1 MKHLRIR
8 LLAAMATLFV
18 VACGSNN
25 DAEDSVFV
33 VENKVYVQVQDEN
46 GQPIDPDELL
56 KDNKFSVVG
65 QNDGKALDVRTEV
78 MEGDKLL
85 VFSPEVP
92 QKQSLDVFFP
102 SYDAKGATR
111 SDGRQNG
118 ITEEYMAKLKKRFT
132 TGIGYSRVEMSI
144 DGVQIP
150 LIFYYGFYIDSSKF
164 LSSGSLSD
172 TGVELLSVYSGNN
185 GTIPHMSFSYF
196 MLELRKKGQGY
207 TFVDPYNT
215 SSDF

>member
-8 LLAAMATLFV
+8 LLAALAALFV

-25 DAEDSVFV
+25 DVEDSAFV

-65 QNDGKALDVRTEV
+65 QNGGKALDVRTEV

-92 QKQSLDVFFP
+92 LKEIPP
-102 SYDAKGATR
+102 SYAAKGATR
-111 SDGRQNG
+111 SDGRRNG
-118 ITEEYMAKLKKRFT
+118 ITDEYIAKMRKRFAT
-132 TGIGYSRVEMSI
+132 AGGHSEAEISI
-144 DGVQIP
+144 DGVKIP
-150 LIFYYGFYIDSSKF
+150 IIFNYSFFIDASKF
-164 LSSGSLSD
+164 LSSGSRSD
-172 TGVELLSVYSGNN
+172 TGVELRIVSCEGKSVDPY
-185 GTIPHMSFSYF
+185 MSFSYF
-196 MLELRKKGQGY
+196 RIQLRKKGQGY
-207 TFVDPYNT
+207 TLVDPYNT
-215 SSDF
+215 SNES

>member
-1 MKHLRIR
+1 MIHLRIP
-8 LLAAMATLFV
+8 LLVALTTLFV
-18 VACGSNN
+18 VACGSNS
-25 DAEDSVFV
+25 DADDSAFV
-33 VENKVYVQVQDEN
+33 VENTVYVQVQDED

-56 KDNKFSVVG
+56 KDNKFSAIG
-65 QNDGKALDVRTEV
+65 QKGGKALDVRTEV
-78 MEGDKLL
+78 MYGDKLL
-85 VFSPEVP
+85 VFSPE
-92 QKQSLDVFFP
+92 FP
-102 SYDAKGATR
+102 LKHSFDMFPPSHDAKGVTR
-111 SDGRQNG
+111 SDGRRNG
-118 ITEEYMAKLKKRFT
+118 ITAEYIAKMEKRFT

-172 TGVELLSVYSGNN
+172 TGVELLSVYSGNM

-196 MLELRKKGQGY
+196 RLELRKKGQGY

>member
-8 LLAAMATLFV
+8 LLAALAPLFV

-25 DAEDSVFV
+25 DADDSAFV

-56 KDNKFSVVG
+56 KDNKFSVVE
-65 QNDGKALDVRTEV
+65 QNGGETLDVRTEV
-78 MEGDKLL
+78 KEGDKLL

-102 SYDAKGATR
+102 SYDAKGATH

-118 ITEEYMAKLKKRFT
+118 ITDEYIAKMEKRFT

-196 MLELRKKGQGY
+196 RLVLRKKGQGY

>member
-1 MKHLRIR
+1 MKHLRIP
-8 LLAAMATLFV
+8 LLVALTTLFL
-18 VACGSNN
+18 VACGSNS
-25 DAEDSVFV
+25 DADDSAFV
-33 VENKVYVQVQDEN
+33 VENTVYVQVQDED

-56 KDNKFSVVG
+56 KDNKFSVIG
-65 QNDGKALDVRTEV
+65 QKGGKALDVRTEV
-78 MEGDKLL
+78 IYGDKLL
-85 VFSPEVP
+85 VFSPE
-92 QKQSLDVFFP
+92 FP
-102 SYDAKGATR
+102 LKHSFDMFPPSHDAKGATR
-111 SDGRQNG
+111 SDGRRNG
-118 ITEEYMAKLKKRFT
+118 ITDEYIAKMEKRFT

-196 MLELRKKGQGY
+196 RLELKKKGQGY

>member
-25 DAEDSVFV
+25 DADDSAFV

-46 GQPIDPDELL
+46 GQAIDPDELL

-65 QNDGKALDVRTEV
+65 QNGGKALDVRTEV
-78 MEGDKLL
+78 NEGDKLL

-92 QKQSLDVFFP
+92 LKEIPP
-102 SYDAKGATR
+102 SYAAKGATR
-111 SDGRQNG
+111 SDGRRNG
-118 ITEEYMAKLKKRFT
+118 ITDEYIAKMEKRFT

-150 LIFYYGFYIDSSKF
+150 LIFYYSFYIDSSKF

-196 MLELRKKGQGY
+196 RLELKKKGQGY

-215 SSDF
+215 SYDF

>member
-1 MKHLRIR
+1 MKHLRIP
-8 LLAAMATLFV
+8 LLAALTTLFV
-18 VACGSNN
+18 LACGSNS
-25 DAEDSVFV
+25 DADDSAFV
-33 VENKVYVQVQDEN
+33 VENTVYVQVQDED

-56 KDNKFSVVG
+56 KDNKFSVIG
-65 QNDGKALDVRTEV
+65 QKGGKALDVRTEV
-78 MEGDKLL
+78 MYGDKLL

-92 QKQSLDVFFP
+92 LKEIPP
-102 SYDAKGATR
+102 SYAAKGATR
-111 SDGRQNG
+111 SDGRRNG
-118 ITEEYMAKLKKRFT
+118 ITDEYIAKMEKRFT

-196 MLELRKKGQGY
+196 RLVLRKKGQGY
-207 TFVDPYNT
+207 TLVDPFYANH
-215 SSDF
+215 DF